1 MKEFVPLFLDFNET
15 TQDLTDAE
23 CGRLVRA
30 VVRYANGDE
39 YDHLLQGAERI
50 AFRFLQGYVDRNRS
64 LSAVRAAAGSKGGQQ
79 TAANS
84 SKLQQTPA
92 KNSKDQQTAAN
103 GSKIANNNNNN
114 NKNNNNNEN
123 IIADDEAAAIQ
134 NEHNRV
140 LDAAEDA
147 GFKMSNAVRAGLL
160 NLYAEHGAEKLL
172 DGLASCTKH
181 GAPTLAYLEAVLKG
195 TGKKQK
201 TDAKEI
207 HGYDQRSYE
216 GEQKKALQRMM
227 EDDWGDEEAK

>member
-30 VVRYANGDE
+30 VVRYANGEE
-39 YDHLLQGAERI
+39 YDNLLQGAERI

-64 LSAVRAAAGSKGGQQ
+64 LSAVRAAAGSKGGYQ
-79 TAANS
+79 TAANA
-84 SKLQQTPA
+84 SKLQQIAANASKPQQTPA
-92 KNSKDQQTAAN
+92 KS
-103 GSKIANNNNNN
+103 GKIANNNNNN
-114 NKNNNNNEN
+114 KENNNNNES
-123 IIADDEAAAIQ
+123 IIADDDAAAIQ
-134 NEHNRV
+134 KEHNRV

-160 NLYAEHGAEKLL
+160 NLYAEHGVEKML

-201 TDAKEI
+201 GDAREI
-207 HGYDQRSYE
+207 QGYDQRDYS
-216 GEQKKALQRMM
+216 GEQSAALRRMM
-227 EDDWGDEEAK
+227 EDDWGDEQAK